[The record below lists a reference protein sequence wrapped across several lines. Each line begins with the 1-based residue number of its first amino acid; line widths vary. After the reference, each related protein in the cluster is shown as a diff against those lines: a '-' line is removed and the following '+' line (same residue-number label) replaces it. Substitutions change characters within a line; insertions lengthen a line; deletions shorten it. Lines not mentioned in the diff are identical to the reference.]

1 MTWVSVNDNLVRE
14 EQAVLSV
21 KDRGLLYG
29 DAFYT
34 TLKVKNGIPLFLEHH
49 LNRISDTCRRLEFD
63 WQPLSSVLE
72 KTLSDLIIKTNIKD
86 CGIRLTIS
94 RGLNSQPPLFKCV
107 NPSVFILTFGI
118 RRPLRFMDVIT
129 VPEQRDCF
137 RDLKLVNRVV
147 HMLSLKKAHQAG
159 AGEAIFVEHG
169 KLVEATCY
177 NLIACDDRGRLLT
190 PPLEGKGVNGIARQI
205 LMERCKI
212 DEVELAE
219 NINCPLFL
227 INNTKGIVPVR
238 RLNNRTLPSNS
249 ECLERLRK
257 ALRKSES
264 DYVKS
269 HLQSS

>member
-21 KDRGLLYG
+21 RDRGLLYG

-63 WQPLSSVLE
+63 WQPSSSVLE
-72 KTLSDLIIKTNIKD
+72 KALSDLIIKTNIKD

-238 RLNNRTLPSNS
+238 RLNNLTLPSNS
-249 ECLERLRK
+249 ECVERLRK
-257 ALRKSES
+257 VLRKSES